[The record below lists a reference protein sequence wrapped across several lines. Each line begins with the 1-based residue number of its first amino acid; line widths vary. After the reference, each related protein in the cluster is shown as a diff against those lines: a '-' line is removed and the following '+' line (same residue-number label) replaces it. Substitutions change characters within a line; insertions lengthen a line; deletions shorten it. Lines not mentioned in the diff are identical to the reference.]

1 MIRDHVSRFAFSG
14 TTRVLT
20 IADALAG
27 LESHRWW
34 LALVMVCQ
42 ERSSACLPSY
52 RGNPQ
57 ERKKWYICMETHEQD
72 KSCLCNKSV
81 LS

>member
-1 MIRDHVSRFAFSG
+1 MIRDHVSRFAFSR

-27 LESHRWW
+27 LGSHRWW

-42 ERSSACLPSY
+42 ERSSAQLQGKPSGKEEMVY
-52 RGNPQ
+52 MDGNTQ
-57 ERKKWYICMETHEQD
+57 AREI
-72 KSCLCNKSV
+72 
-81 LS
+81 LSIQ